1 MLPDIVYRQDVGVA
15 QGSDR
20 AGLLLKAPQPFGV
33 GSKGGGQHL
42 DRNIAAANLDTR
54 AQVVTK
60 ENVDKVGKRF
70 EN

>member
-1 MLPDIVYRQDVGVA
+1 MGFGLGPKQIEQIKTGA
-15 QGSDR
+15 LQGSL
-20 AGLLLKAPQPFGV
+20 GQQPCLQGFYPGV
-33 GSKGGGQHL
+33 QLYLQL

-54 AQVVTK
+54 AQLVTK